1 MSRSDDRIAVPTN
14 GHRPPSTPRPDDP
27 HDDAVVDET
36 NPSVRRRGVAI
47 DATPTQLA
55 VVAAIVASLVAA
67 LVGSAVAL
75 LVGATRRRRG

>member
-14 GHRPPSTPRPDDP
+14 GHRPPLTPRSDDP
-27 HDDAVVDET
+27 HDDAVVDERI
-36 NPSVRRRGVAI
+36 PSVRRRGVAI

-55 VVAAIVASLVAA
+55 VVAAIMASLVAA

-75 LVGATRRRRG
+75 LMGATRRRRG